1 MFPSWLL
8 VFKVRFCCNT
18 YVLNILLTV
27 LLVLYHSGATYTFG
41 QETIS
46 MLIYVNLLLKAVNLG
61 LEGLLSA
68 RLLNQLINTVRY
80 ETLFFSAAMMFPRR
94 KIIWEC
100 LYIKLICCQKLNLGS
115 SRQRFDTGLT
125 VTCHL
130 LSRSVSSTRKSP
142 QIFNFMVIVWVQ
154 TINKKITTTQNKNQ
168 APTEQ
173 C

>member
-1 MFPSWLL
+1 M
-8 VFKVRFCCNT
+8 

-94 KIIWEC
+94 KII
-100 LYIKLICCQKLNLGS
+100 
-115 SRQRFDTGLT
+115 
-125 VTCHL
+125 
-130 LSRSVSSTRKSP
+130 
-142 QIFNFMVIVWVQ
+142 
-154 TINKKITTTQNKNQ
+154 
-168 APTEQ
+168 
-173 C
+173 